1 MKNSIARQAF
11 VLAAG
16 AALIGSAVPHEA
28 RAQAAWRPDK
38 PVELITSS
46 APGGSNDKVARTLQV
61 ILQNGKLVP
70 VPVNVVN
77 KPGGNQTL
85 SRAYLNQHAGD
96 AHYFE
101 IGNPTLIANHVMG
114 VSPQHPGDFTPI
126 ALLVNEYT
134 LFTVKADSPFKTLR
148 DFLERLKKD
157 PDSIAVGV
165 SNLGGT
171 NHVTLALAAR
181 SAGVDLKRLKVV
193 VFKSNSEGM
202 TAVLGGHLQMV
213 AATAPSVIGQVLAGN
228 ARVIAVGAPK
238 RLGGTLADAPTLRE
252 YGIHT
257 GSSNWRAII
266 GPKGLSAAQVAYWE
280 GVLARAIRTDAWKKE
295 LEEEYWESNFL
306 GSRDFAKFLETEYAE
321 TKAIMSE
328 LGLAK

>member
-1 MKNSIARQAF
+1 M
-11 VLAAG
+11 AAG
-16 AALIGSAVPHEA
+16 ATLIGGAVAPDA

-46 APGGSNDKVARTLQV
+46 APGGSNDKVARTLQA
-61 ILQNGKLVP
+61 ILQNGKHVP
-70 VPVNVVN
+70 VPVSVVN

-114 VSPQHPGDFTPI
+114 VSPQHPNDFTPV

-148 DFLERLKKD
+148 DFLDRLKKD
-157 PDSIAVGV
+157 PESIAVGV

-181 SAGVDLKRLKVV
+181 SAGVELKRLKVV

-213 AATAPSVIGQVLAGN
+213 AATAPSVLGQVLAGN
-228 ARVIAVGAPK
+228 ARVLAVGAPQ
-238 RLGGTLADAPTLRE
+238 RFAGALAGVPTLRE
-252 YGIHT
+252 LGIST

-266 GPKGLSAAQVAYWE
+266 GPRGLSAAQVAYWE
-280 GVLARAIRTDAWKKE
+280 NVLRLAVKTDAWKKE
-295 LEEEYWESNFL
+295 LEEEYWEANFL
-306 GSRDFAKFLETEYAE
+306 GSREFAKFLETEYAE
-321 TKAIMSE
+321 TRAIMTE